1 MEVAGSYKIPHVSTV
16 AIQVYTNTVPCG
28 FSRAPG
34 EFQGIF
40 AGESHMDVIA
50 GELGMDPFDLR
61 MRNIIHDGDDLPDG
75 RHFDEI
81 RLEETLRAA
90 AEAAGY
96 FDPKTVNVG
105 RGIGL
110 GHRSQGGGDA
120 RAEVAIGPD
129 GMINAK
135 LSIFDTG
142 GGNLTIMAQVVA
154 EELGVAPEE
163 VRVTLWSSTDE
174 GPIHG
179 VGASRGARATT
190 VAAYEASQ
198 DAKQQLRR
206 LAAEFLG
213 WNEESITFRDG
224 GLVNGSSGEQV
235 SIEAI
240 VGRSGAPVVGRG
252 DISEQQSR
260 FTSFGVQIAEVSV
273 DPETGHVT
281 LLRLTTV
288 NETGQILN
296 PVGFHGQIQGGIV
309 YGLGEALMEEL
320 IVEDGRVANP
330 SFADMKIPTQRDI
343 PEVTTV
349 ILSSESGEGPYN
361 VRGIGEHT
369 NIMTAPAIANAVQ
382 DAVGV
387 RIQQLPVT
395 AERVYGALTSN
406 EK

>member
-1 MEVAGSYKIPHVSTV
+1 
-16 AIQVYTNTVPCG
+16 
-28 FSRAPG
+28 
-34 EFQGIF
+34 
-40 AGESHMDVIA
+40 
-50 GELGMDPFDLR
+50 
-61 MRNIIHDGDDLPDG
+61 
-75 RHFDEI
+75 
-81 RLEETLRAA
+81 
-90 AEAAGY
+90 
-96 FDPKTVNVG
+96 
-105 RGIGL
+105 
-110 GHRSQGGGDA
+110 
-120 RAEVAIGPD
+120 
-129 GMINAK
+129 
-135 LSIFDTG
+135 
-142 GGNLTIMAQVVA
+142 MAQVVA
-154 EELGVAPEE
+154 EELGVTPEE

-198 DAKQQLRR
+198 DAKRQLR
-206 LAAEFLG
+206 LLTAEFLG
-213 WNEESITFRDG
+213 WSEEGITFRDG

-240 VGRSGAPVVGRG
+240 VGRSGTPVVGRG

-281 LLRLTTV
+281 LMRITTA

-309 YGLGEALMEEL
+309 YALGEALMEEL

-343 PEVTTV
+343 PEVRTV
-349 ILSSESGEGPYN
+349 ILTSESGEGPYN

-395 AERVYGALTSN
+395 AEKVYGALTSN
-406 EK
+406 GK